1 MDVTREVEF
10 FDRFEV
16 EHGDYDVFGERAYRR
31 TLSRFAGLVQPRP
44 GESCLDLGC
53 GTGSFTRRLEGF
65 GLRLTGMDISP
76 RSIASAAR
84 QMPGHQY
91 VVGDV
96 RKTGFDDDRFD
107 VVVFSGVLHHGNK
120 RATRVEILREGF
132 RIMKPGGRLFTFDP
146 SVHSPSMWLYRDPR
160 SPLFSRKGKTENEVL
175 INRRELR
182 EDLEAAGFGAV
193 ATQGVAGICFRYLED
208 RFARA
213 LLPLY
218 NIYEEILRRSPF
230 EDRLGTLLIRF
241 ATKGR

>member
-1 MDVTREVEF
+1 MMDVTREAEF
-10 FDRFEV
+10 FDNFEA

-31 TLSRFAGLVQPRP
+31 ILSRFAALVQPQE
-44 GESCLDLGC
+44 GEAC
-53 GTGSFTRRLEGF
+53 LEGL
-65 GLRLTGMDISP
+65 GLRLAGMDISP

-91 VVGDV
+91 IVGDI
-96 RKTGFDDDRFD
+96 RKTGFDDARFD
-107 VVVFSGVLHHGNK
+107 VVVYSGVLHHGNE
-120 RATRVEILREGF
+120 RTTRVEILREGF
-132 RIMKPGGRLFTFDP
+132 RIMKPGGRLFSFDP

-182 EDLEAAGFGAV
+182 QDLEAAGFGG
-193 ATQGVAGICFRYLED
+193 TTIQGVGGICFGYLED

-218 NIYEEILRRSPF
+218 NVYEEILRHSLF
-230 EDRLGTLLIRF
+230 EDRLGTLLIGF